1 MISLMGWV
9 FFAAFWA
16 LLFYGKENS
25 RDYIYCL
32 ILAIACLSIKPA
44 SSAEYEITYYAVSKH
59 MSKQKMN
66 STTDFNN
73 DHNFIGLEYRTGK
86 HGFAISSFRNSYY
99 KQSYLIDYAR
109 YWQWHT
115 NIELSARAGAV
126 TGYGDDYGHCN
137 KVCPFLSFGI
147 AYTANKY
154 IIPKLSFAP
163 GVFVLS
169 FSMRF

>member
-9 FFAAFWA
+9 FFAAFWV
-16 LLFYGKENS
+16 LLYFGKEDNH
-25 RDYIYCL
+25 DYMYCL

-44 SSAEYEITYYAVSKH
+44 DSAEYEITYYVVSKH
-59 MSKQKMN
+59 IESKMN
-66 STTDFNN
+66 STTEYNS
-73 DHNFIGLEYRTGK
+73 DHCFIGIEYRTGN
-86 HGFAISSFRNSYY
+86 HGYAFSSFCNSYY

-109 YWQWHT
+109 YWQPYT
-115 NIELSARAGAV
+115 DIEFSARIGGV
-126 TGYGDDYGHCN
+126 TGYGDEYKYCG
-137 KVCPFLSFGI
+137 KVCPMASVGI

-163 GVFVLS
+163 GVFVLT